1 MFSTPNAPP
10 AENDETSWEAAARS
24 LWGAYLTE
32 IEGRALLEAS
42 ALAGSPGTA
51 LEVGCDGGRW
61 SMVLHGL
68 GWSNV
73 CTDIAPESVE
83 RSRRRLPG
91 AKCVLV
97 QALDERLPVENES
110 IDLLLVCE
118 VPPVTEAAWF
128 PAEARRV
135 LRRDGVLVFSHHN
148 SRSYR
153 GLAYRAARK
162 LQILW
167 RGNRLKSYFYN
178 GPAYGSLRRALVD
191 LGFEIVREEGFCWF
205 PFGRRS
211 NSRLIAPAARMESLL
226 GLRRMAALS
235 PWVMSIAL
243 LRPPFPENPGRTGFH
258 RRKGPEAVL

>member
-1 MFSTPNAPP
+1 M
-10 AENDETSWEAAARS
+10 ENDETSWEAAARS
-24 LWGAYLTE
+24 AWGAYMTE
-32 IEGRALLEAS
+32 IERRALLEAS

-61 SMVLHGL
+61 SMVLHDL

-73 CTDIAPESVE
+73 CTDIVPESVE
-83 RSRRRLPG
+83 RARRRLPA
-91 AKCVLV
+91 AKCILV
-97 QALDERLPVENES
+97 RAADERLPVEDES

-148 SRSYR
+148 SQSYR
-153 GLAYRAARK
+153 GLAYRAAHK
-162 LQILW
+162 FQKLW
-167 RGNRLKSYFYN
+167 RSTRLKSYYYH
-178 GPAYGSLRRALVD
+178 GPSYGSLRRSLVD

-211 NSRLIAPAARMESLL
+211 NSSLIAPAARMESLL
-226 GLRRMAALS
+226 GLRRMATLS
-235 PWVMSIAL
+235 PWVMSIAR
-243 LRPPFPENPGRTGFH
+243 LRPRFPESQGPTGLQRPNGR
-258 RRKGPEAVL
+258 EAVL